1 MEDLDQA
8 TGLSILNPTPAILP
22 GPNLLHN
29 LVSKPANQNAPAIDF
44 LGENQQRLN
53 FSYGSLDHLSDQ
65 LADHMLSDLSGIIDK
80 LNVDACELT
89 PSVAGSLLKKRHR
102 VPKLKL
108 MLTIGEMLT
117 EPVVQEFGG
126 DAQVPSILWANQ
138 ADALPFE
145 VAPIGQVGELAV
157 GGHQLATGYLNRP
170 EQNAASFIETQFGRV
185 YKTGDKARM
194 LPDGTIECLGRV
206 SEGQIKLNGQRMEI
220 GEVEHVI
227 IRTEGCHSVY
237 VCVIS
242 NILVAF
248 AAVDR
253 ISGMRDRI
261 AGNCK
266 QWLPAFMIPSE
277 IVVMESFPRLPSGK
291 IDRMSLKKDFSSS
304 HIDQAMTSEAQQFKD
319 DLEQLLCVSAG
330 DMLHASVRPLTRLSS
345 VGVDSIFAIQLA
357 AQLRTSG
364 LPVSPLDILG
374 SETLVDLHRI
384 LKKRQSEPD
393 QSRMITNGHHEIGNG
408 DLKALVAEE
417 ERHLTAT

>member
-1 MEDLDQA
+1 
-8 TGLSILNPTPAILP
+8 
-22 GPNLLHN
+22 
-29 LVSKPANQNAPAIDF
+29 
-44 LGENQQRLN
+44 
-53 FSYGSLDHLSDQ
+53 
-65 LADHMLSDLSGIIDK
+65 MLSDLSSIIDK

-126 DAQVPSILWANQ
+126 DAQVPSILWGMYGPTEAAIHCTLQPAFKKSTSPSCIGIPLDTVSAFVIQAPANQ
-138 ADALPFE
+138 ADTLPFE
-145 VAPIGQVGELAV
+145 IAPIGQVGELAV

-194 LPDGTIECLGRV
+194 LSDGTIECLGRV

-253 ISGMRDRI
+253 ISGMRDQI
-261 AGNCK
+261 AANCK

-291 IDRMSLKKDFSSS
+291 IDRMSLKKNFSSS
-304 HIDQAMTSEAQQFKD
+304 HIDQAMTSDNQQFKD
-319 DLEQLLCVSAG
+319 ALEQLLCVSVG
-330 DMLHASVRPLTRLSS
+330 DMLQASVRPLTRLSS

-357 AQLRTSG
+357 AQLRASG
-364 LPVSPLDILG
+364 LPVSPLDVLG
-374 SETLVDLHRI
+374 SKTLVDLHRI

-393 QSRMITNGHHEIGNG
+393 QSRMVTNGHHEISNG

-417 ERHLTAT
+417 ESIFSGD